1 MANPYPEQPYTNINQ
16 PKDSSLAII
25 SMICG
30 IAAYVI
36 VPVVGGI
43 VAVILGHMAKNEIK
57 KSNGLIKGNGMATA
71 GLILGYI
78 HLGLVVLSACAF
90 LVILPAMGASI
101 ADVFSNINS
110 SLY

>member
-1 MANPYPEQPYTNINQ
+1 MANPYPQQPYAYTNQ
-16 PKDSSLAII
+16 PKDSTLAIV

-36 VPVVGGI
+36 VPVIGAI

-57 KSNGLIKGNGMATA
+57 NSNGMIKGSGMATA
-71 GLILGYI
+71 GLILGYV
-78 HLGLVVLSACAF
+78 HLGLCVLSVCAF
-90 LVILPAMGASI
+90 FVILPAMGASI

>member
-1 MANPYPEQPYTNINQ
+1 MANPYPQQPYGYTNQ
-16 PKDSSLAII
+16 PKDSTLAIV

-36 VPVVGGI
+36 VPVIGAI

-57 KSNGLIKGNGMATA
+57 NSRGMIKGGGMATA

-78 HLGLVVLSACAF
+78 HLGLCVLSACAF
-90 LVILPAMGASI
+90 FVVLPMLGASI
-101 ADVFSNINS
+101 ADIFSEIS
-110 SLY
+110 GSLY